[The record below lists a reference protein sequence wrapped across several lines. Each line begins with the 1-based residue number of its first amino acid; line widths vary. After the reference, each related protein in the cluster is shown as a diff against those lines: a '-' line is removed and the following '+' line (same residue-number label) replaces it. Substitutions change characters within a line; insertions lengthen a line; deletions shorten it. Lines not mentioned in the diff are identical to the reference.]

1 MSTIWSDIK
10 STIENASTNPIS
22 AANPLA
28 GLALSIDNKA
38 APAVAHVAGKV
49 VKGTAKG
56 ILHEIVHYAPNLIM
70 IIAGLVL
77 VFYAIKSSGAVG
89 TSINITEM
97 MGGGDKKETAKVPVE
112 KTAKEGAK
120 KTAKEGAKKTAKEA
134 ATTTAETA
142 AEVAVA

>member
-1 MSTIWSDIK
+1 MSTIWGDIK
-10 STIENASTNPIS
+10 STIENASTNPIDVAS
-22 AANPLA
+22 PLA
-28 GLALSIDNKA
+28 GLALSIDNKGVPVA
-38 APAVAHVAGKV
+38 AHVAGKV
-49 VKGTAKG
+49 VKGATKG
-56 ILHEIVHYAPNLIM
+56 ILYEIIHYAPNLIM

-89 TSINITEM
+89 TSINITEV
-97 MGGGDKKETAKVPVE
+97 MGGGGKQETAKVPAE
-112 KTAKEGAK
+112 KVAKEGTK